1 MISSPSRETSVLT
14 AGLGIPC
21 RQIGITPDWRVDSA
35 SLPLDMQGLCG
46 AVLAQKQAPSLFG
59 DLMQ

>member
-1 MISSPSRETSVLT
+1 MLT

-46 AVLAQKQAPSLFG
+46 AALAQKQAPSLFG